1 MKAGWFALKLERIKQ
16 IEGDDFEAL
25 VTDLLTDEWLARGG
39 INERAIGGRGKYVAD
54 GGRDWGL
61 REGVLPTQR
70 SDAFRRAM
78 FVRPSITA
86 QMIRF
91 IRGNYREFCRNQ

>member
-1 MKAGWFALKLERIKQ
+1 MDGLTNIAVRMTVKL
-16 IEGDDFEAL
+16 
-25 VTDLLTDEWLARGG
+25 DLAYAVSANL
-39 INERAIGGRGKYVAD
+39 
-54 GGRDWGL
+54 
-61 REGVLPTQR
+61 VLPPVVGITLCR
-70 SDAFRRAM
+70 WAM

>member
-1 MKAGWFALKLERIKQ
+1 MVSVFRCVAAGA
-16 IEGDDFEAL
+16 
-25 VTDLLTDEWLARGG
+25 
-39 INERAIGGRGKYVAD
+39 NERDLRCVVAD
-54 GGRDWGL
+54 VL
-61 REGVLPTQR
+61 FQSGVRRVFKELEPHITQLVR
-70 SDAFRRAM
+70 QLAM